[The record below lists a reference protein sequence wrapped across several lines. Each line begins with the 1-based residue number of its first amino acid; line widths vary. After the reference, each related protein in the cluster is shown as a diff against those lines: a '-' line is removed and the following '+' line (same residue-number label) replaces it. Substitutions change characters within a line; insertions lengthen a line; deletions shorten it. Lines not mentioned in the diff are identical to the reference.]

1 MIPLYPVKKLTEGNA
16 KIVMK
21 KILIVDDNPD
31 NVEVIKYKLQRS
43 NQFELEI
50 REAYSGQEA
59 ITIASEEP
67 LDIVLLDVMMPNIS
81 GFDVC
86 KQIKE
91 IKNEVFLPIILV
103 TAREDIDSKLKGFEA
118 GADDYIAKPFDL
130 QELEARIKSML
141 HIKDLQDKLREA
153 YDELSKTS
161 EKLVEAEALA
171 AIGAVVASVN
181 HEINNPLCAIILN
194 AQLLRMDMEKSSEKA
209 SERIDNIEA
218 NVSRIQKITQ
228 RIQELKEADTTEYVS
243 GEQMLDLGN

>member
-1 MIPLYPVKKLTEGNA
+1 
-16 KIVMK
+16 MK

-43 NQFELEI
+43 NQFQLEI
-50 REAYSGQEA
+50 REAYSGKEA
-59 ITIASEEP
+59 IALASQEP

-86 KQIKE
+86 KRIKE
-91 IKNEVFLPIILV
+91 IKKEEFLPIILV

-141 HIKDLQDKLREA
+141 HIKELQDKLRDA
-153 YDELSKTS
+153 YTRLSETS
-161 EKLVEAEALA
+161 EKLVEAERLA

-181 HEINNPLCAIILN
+181 HEINNPLCAIVLN
-194 AQLLRMDMEKSSEKA
+194 AQLLRMDIEKNSGKTG
-209 SERIDNIEA
+209 ERLDNIEA
-218 NVSRIQKITQ
+218 NVARIQRITQ
-228 RIQELKEADTTEYVS
+228 RIQELKDSDTTEYVS
-243 GEQMLDLGN
+243 GEQMLNLED

>member
-1 MIPLYPVKKLTEGNA
+1 
-16 KIVMK
+16 MK

-59 ITIASEEP
+59 IRMASEEP
-67 LDIVLLDVMMPNIS
+67 FDIVLLDVMMPNIS

-86 KQIKE
+86 RQIKE
-91 IKNEVFLPIILV
+91 IKKEEFLPIILV
-103 TAREDIDSKLKGFEA
+103 TAREDIDSKLKGFKA

-153 YDELSKTS
+153 YDKLSQTS
-161 EKLVEAEALA
+161 EKLLKAERLA
-171 AIGAVVASVN
+171 AVGAVVASVN

-194 AQLLRMDMEKSSEKA
+194 AQLLRMDIEKNSDKTG
-209 SERIDNIEA
+209 ERLDNIES
-218 NVSRIQKITQ
+218 NVTRIQKITQ
-228 RIQELKEADTTEYVS
+228 RIQELKEAGTKEYVS
-243 GEQMLDLGN
+243 GEQMLDLGD